1 MDSKKISSTVL
12 NFATQTPGGKD
23 LLGRWIDFWN
33 HDQTINHKKT
43 GLEFDTTKDGR
54 ALGFAEKQQDL
65 DDAIKAEVFA
75 RAGIANP
82 QIYSNEVWAT
92 NQQLTWHTMAVVNM
106 LIDAVL
112 PDTILQSITDY
123 TDVRVI
129 GWGDSAA
136 FEVESRDLFYVAK
149 LARGVREG
157 EVKKAYKGM
166 VTVTTEP
173 RGVSVG
179 SSLFRVLSGKESL
192 AAFTVK
198 AARSM
203 ETQVALDAYAAFYAA
218 MNALPTASPK
228 LRQVGYTQ
236 AGLLEIAQR
245 VTAANGGRQ
254 AMVVGT
260 KAALGQVLPA
270 NSNYLFQL
278 DSDYVKIGH
287 IRDFL
292 GIQIM
297 EMPQVLNW
305 TDYSLAV
312 SDSRLWIISP
322 GAEKPV
328 KLVLEGSTLANMGG
342 TFDNATLTQN
352 ATLIKSWG
360 TGIATT
366 ALAGQIEL

>member
-1 MDSKKISSTVL
+1 MKTKNNVVM
-12 NFATQTPGGKD
+12 NFAKMTDSGES
-23 LLGRWIDFWN
+23 LLEKWTNYWN
-33 HDQTINHKKT
+33 WDQTVNHKKV
-43 GLEFDTTKDGR
+43 GLDFCSVDTEGKAITFSEARDM
-54 ALGFAEKQQDL
+54 L
-65 DDAIKAEVFA
+65 DNAIKQEVFA
-75 RAGIANP
+75 RAGVTNP
-82 QIYSNEVWAT
+82 TQYPVEVWAT
-92 NQQLTWHTMAVVNM
+92 NQQITWHTMAVVNM

-112 PDTILQSITDY
+112 PDTILQSIGEY

-129 GWGDSAA
+129 PWGDSAS
-136 FEVESRDLFYVAK
+136 FEVDSRDLFTVAK
-149 LARGVREG
+149 IARGVREG
-157 EVKKAYKGM
+157 EVKKAYKGQ

-173 RGVSVG
+173 RGVTVG
-179 SSLFRVLSGKESL
+179 SSLYRVLSGKESL
-192 AAFTVK
+192 ASFAVK

-203 ETQVALDAYAAFYAA
+203 ETQVALDAYSAFYTA
-218 MNALPTASPK
+218 MNALPTSAPK

-260 KAALGQVLPA
+260 KAALAQVVPA
-270 NSNYLFQL
+270 NSNYLFAL
-278 DSDYVKIGH
+278 ESDFVKVGH
-287 IRDFL
+287 IREFL
-292 GIQIM
+292 GMQLL
-297 EMPQVLNW
+297 ELPQVLDW
-305 TDYSLAV
+305 TTYDLAL

-328 KLVLEGSTLANMGG
+328 KLVVEGSTLANMGG
-342 TFDNATLTQN
+342 TWDNATLTQN

>member
-1 MDSKKISSTVL
+1 MNKSMTVI
-12 NFATQTPGGKD
+12 NFAKQTDTGEALMD
-23 LLGRWIDFWN
+23 MWVDFWN
-33 HDQTINHKKT
+33 QDQTINHKKT
-43 GLEFDTTKDGR
+43 GLDFSTVDKKGNPIT
-54 ALGFAEKQQDL
+54 FAEKRELL
-65 DDAIKAEVFA
+65 DNAMKEEIFK
-75 RAGIANP
+75 RAGITNP
-82 QIYSNEVWAT
+82 QMYPVEVWST
-92 NQQLTWHTMAVVNM
+92 NQQLSWHTFAVVNM

-112 PDTILQSITDY
+112 PDTILKSIGDY
-123 TDVRVI
+123 TDVRVV
-129 GWGDSAA
+129 GWGDNAS
-136 FEVESRDLFYVAK
+136 FEVESRDLFYIAK
-149 LARGVREG
+149 MARGIREG

-166 VTVTTEP
+166 VTITPEQ

-179 SSLFRVLSGKESL
+179 VGLYRVLAGKESL
-192 AAFTVK
+192 ASFTVR

-203 ETQVALDAYAAFYAA
+203 ETEVALDAYAAFYAA
-218 MNALPTASPK
+218 MNALPTSAPA
-228 LRQVGYTQ
+228 LRHVGYTQ
-236 AGLLEIAQR
+236 ADLLSIGQI

-254 AMVVGT
+254 AMIVGT

-270 NSNYLFQL
+270 DVNYRYQL
-278 DSDYVKIGH
+278 DSEFVKIGY
-287 IRDFL
+287 IKEFL
-292 GIQIM
+292 GMSIM

-305 TDYSLAV
+305 KTYALAL

-342 TFDNATLTQN
+342 TWDNATLTQN